1 MPAQPF
7 RQQRRLVKPALALF
21 RRMQRDGNDRIE
33 TACAKELVVERGYQP
48 ARDQMAKMNLASVFK
63 IENHVAND
71 AAASVSRNRGVE
83 MEDEMGA
90 VGAGKGG
97 GDCAVKRLGTFRAK
111 RRHNSGNVCFAFAAK
126 IFVQIDRRRAN
137 GARRRIEQRRDPA
150 KKARCCA
157 HRRISTSRAL
167 SATSSTR
174 LRAARFRREDFFR
187 ATAV

>member
-1 MPAQPF
+1 MRTQPF
-7 RQQRRLVKPALALF
+7 CQQRSLIKPALALF
-21 RRMQRDGNDRIE
+21 RRMQWNGHDRIE
-33 TACAKELVVERGYQP
+33 TAFAKTFVVERGHQP

-63 IENHVAND
+63 IENDVAND
-71 AAASVSRNRGVE
+71 AAASVSRNRGIE
-83 MEDEMGA
+83 MEDAMGA

-97 GDCAVKRLGTFRAK
+97 GNCPIKRLGTIRAK
-111 RRHNSGNVCFAFAAK
+111 RRHNSGNLCFAFAAK
-126 IFVQIDRRRAN
+126 IFAQIDRRRAN

-187 ATAV
+187 AMAV